1 VRWARPGAFPATGFS
16 PIAAANAPL
25 ASRIFK
31 KMLKIEGTNSTSP
44 LESTKVPKNE
54 LKTNPKRTGNE
65 LEKRAE
71 NAQKRP
77 KRTQKL
83 AL

>member
-1 VRWARPGAFPATGFS
+1 VWWARHGPFPARGFS
-16 PIAAANAPL
+16 HRAAANAPQ
-25 ASRIFK
+25 AGRIFK

-44 LESTKVPKNE
+44 LESTKVQKNE
-54 LKTNPKRTGNE
+54 LKTNSKRTGNE